1 MANGRK
7 VVGAIRFMVNVKGL
21 QLKCVRVLYEAMLM
35 PVLLDSIK
43 TVIWRGKER
52 SRIRAVEMD
61 NLRSLLGIKR
71 MDRIINEWIREL

>member
-1 MANGRK
+1 
-7 VVGAIRFMVNVKGL
+7 
-21 QLKCVRVLYEAMLM
+21 M